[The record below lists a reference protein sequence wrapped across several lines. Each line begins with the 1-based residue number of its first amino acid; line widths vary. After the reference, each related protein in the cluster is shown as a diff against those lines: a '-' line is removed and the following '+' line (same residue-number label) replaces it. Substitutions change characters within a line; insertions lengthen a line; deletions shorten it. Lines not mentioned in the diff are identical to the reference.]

1 MSDRLDVVE
10 QGMLW
15 KIPERFN
22 VGSAVLENDGSLP
35 AFVSVDVNGGVA
47 KYTFHDLRRFSSMV
61 ANGLRDYGVG
71 RGDRVVLHLLQGVE
85 LVGCLLAVYRLAA
98 IAVTVP
104 ALLGSE
110 AVEYRVKDSGAKAV
124 IVDQALK
131 HKLSNINT
139 EQTMIFVANGGGG
152 EKTYGLEE
160 LMGGSASF
168 SDVVTSSDEAA
179 HIFYTSGTEGPP
191 KGAVHAHRW
200 ILTHIPCFKLG
211 YDNGPRE
218 DDVFWTPADWA
229 WIGGCGNLLLTALL
243 FGRPVVAVRRLGRFD
258 PAKAYEVM
266 EQFKITCSFIP
277 PTALRMM
284 RRFDHEPLK
293 HYGLSLRAVLS
304 GGEPVTAEVVDWGRK
319 ELNASINETYG
330 QTEANLLTANSA
342 AAGIL
347 KPGSVGKPVPGHV
360 IQILDEALRPLSA
373 GVLGHIALKL
383 PDPSAFLGYWRN
395 PEATAMKMRGGYL
408 LTGDLGWMDEDGFV
422 WFKSRA
428 DDLIKTSGYRLSPW
442 EVEQAINRH
451 PAVEESAVIGVPDP
465 ERYQAV
471 KAFIVLKQGFEP
483 STQLV
488 EELCE
493 AVRKAVGPHA
503 TPRDV
508 EFVKEIPKTAT
519 FKLKRSELRKKLG

>member
-1 MSDRLDVVE
+1 MRQYLD
-10 QGMLW
+10 MLEHGSAW
-15 KIPERFN
+15 RIPKLFN
-22 VGSAVLENDGSLP
+22 AGSAVLQNEGSST
-35 AFVSVDVNGGVA
+35 AIINVDEEGFVSVYSFNDM
-47 KYTFHDLRRFSSMV
+47 LRFSSMV
-61 ANGLRDYGVG
+61 ANGLRENGVG
-71 RGDRVVLHLLQGVE
+71 RGDRVVLHLLQGCE
-85 LVGCLLAVYRLAA
+85 FVGCLLAVYRLGA

-139 EQTMIFVANGGGG
+139 EQTKIFVANGEGG
-152 EKTYGLEE
+152 EKTQSLEE
-160 LMGGSASF
+160 LMGGLASF
-168 SDVVTSSDEAA
+168 SDVETSSDEAA

-200 ILTHIPCFKLG
+200 ILTHIPCFKLA

-277 PTALRMM
+277 PTALRIM
-284 RRFDHEPLK
+284 RRFNPEPLK
-293 HYGLSLRAVLS
+293 HYNLSLRAVLS
-304 GGEPVTAEVVDWGRK
+304 GGEPVTAEIVEWGRK
-319 ELNASINETYG
+319 EMNASINETYG

-360 IQILDEALRPLSA
+360 IQILDEALRPLPA

-383 PDPSAFLGYWRN
+383 PDPAAFLGYWRN
-395 PEATAMKMRGGYL
+395 PEATAMKMRDSCL
-408 LTGDLGWMDEDGFV
+408 LTGDLGWMDTDGYV